1 MILAFSILAN
11 RQLAGYAGSDKYIN
25 ISSNEMLNTLFTSSL
40 NSTVVTINN
49 KDIRIETKGKTTNIH
64 FTIVDKLLDQEY
76 QSFFAKG
83 DRELRLQLTNYVN
96 SEKVI
101 PGDIIT
107 LVIEDLNTNYNIYIK
122 SESIYK
128 YVLEKKAGEN
138 KYRILIEKP
147 HETSNCGITT
157 SEFTDAYLSKFNIL
171 KANEV
176 MTFGKDKTEFNIYT
190 LENCISKYIGVPYNI
205 NLQCDC
211 FEDIEE
217 IL

>member
-1 MILAFSILAN
+1 MNVYKVLAN

-25 ISSNEMLNTLFTSSL
+25 ISSNEVLNNLFASL
-40 NSTVVTINN
+40 LNGTVMAINN
-49 KDIRIETKGKTTNIH
+49 KEISIETKGKTTNIH
-64 FTIVDKLLDQEY
+64 FTIVDKLLNQEY
-76 QSFFAKG
+76 KSFFAKG

-96 SEKVI
+96 SKKVI

-107 LVIEDLNTNYNIYIK
+107 LIIEISGNNCNFYIK
-122 SESIYK
+122 SDPIYK
-128 YVLEKKAGEN
+128 YVLEKKAGKN

-157 SEFTDAYLSKFNIL
+157 SEFTDTYLSKFNIL
-171 KANEV
+171 KSDEV

-190 LENCISKYIGVPYNI
+190 LENCNSKYIGVPYNTD
-205 NLQCDC
+205 LQCDC

>member
-1 MILAFSILAN
+1 MLAFKILAN

-25 ISSNEMLNTLFTSSL
+25 ISSNEVLSNLFASLLNG
-40 NSTVVTINN
+40 TVLKINN

-76 QSFFAKG
+76 KSFFAKS

-107 LVIEDLNTNYNIYIK
+107 LIIELSDNNCNFYIK
-122 SESIYK
+122 CDSIYK

-138 KYRILIEKP
+138 KYRILIEQP

-157 SEFTDAYLSKFNIL
+157 SEYTDTYLSKFSIL
-171 KANEV
+171 KSDEV

-190 LENCISKYIGVPYNI
+190 LEDCDSKYIGVPYNTD
-205 NLQCDC
+205 LQCDC